1 MESYLLFESQ
11 EPLECAQVPRHYAL
25 AAGLKKEGNRVTLF
39 LVQNGVAAARRSL
52 RSDALSQLIDA
63 GVEVLAD
70 DFSLRERGMSPLR
83 LTAGVKMAT
92 IAEALDQFAEGR
104 KALWL

>member
-11 EPLECAQVPRHYAL
+11 EPLECGQVPRHYAL
-25 AAGLKKEGNRVTLF
+25 AAGLRKEGNRVTLF

-52 RSDALSQLIDA
+52 RSEALSQLIEA

-70 DFSLRERGMSPLR
+70 DFSLRERGISTSRMSE
-83 LTAGVKMAT
+83 GVKV
-92 IAEALDQFAEGR
+92 AEIGDALDQLAEGR

>member
-11 EPLECAQVPRHYAL
+11 DPLESAQVPRHYEL
-25 AAGLKKEGNRVTLF
+25 AAALKKAGNQVTLF
-39 LVQNGVAAARRSL
+39 LVQNGVLGARRAL
-52 RSDALSQLIDA
+52 RSEAVLGLVAA

-70 DFSLRERGMSPLR
+70 DFSLRERGVNASRLSP
-83 LTAGVKMAT
+83 GVKVAT
-92 IAEALDQFAEGR
+92 IDDALDQFAAGR